1 MLLAYIILDNSSK
14 TLRSQI
20 SSTQENHKDRIYMI
34 REIRGNCR
42 NYIYEK
48 SSEKE
53 VGAIKI
59 SSKTLIRGPE
69 KVGQKLLCFS

>member
-1 MLLAYIILDNSSK
+1 MGQPDAPRLYPFGQLV
-14 TLRSQI
+14 
-20 SSTQENHKDRIYMI
+20 QENRKDRIYMI

-53 VGAIKI
+53 GDAIKT
-59 SSKTLIRGPE
+59 SSKTLIREPE